1 MYDRFIARQ
10 PILDT
15 RLQVWGYELLFR
27 ESDSKDAFKGS
38 AATSHVI
45 ANSTMTFNWS
55 DLVGNTR
62 AFLNFTA
69 AEPAAPMSSATS
81 ITPCCRMNV
90 QIGRLFPPLPGG

>member
-1 MYDRFIARQ
+1 
-10 PILDT
+10 
-15 RLQVWGYELLFR
+15 
-27 ESDSKDAFKGS
+27 
-38 AATSHVI
+38 
-45 ANSTMTFNWS
+45 MTFNWS